1 MRTNDLLT
9 TFTEH
14 IAMQIGQS
22 LSHLPKGKLLI
33 TGGGALNKYLVE
45 RIQHHTKHHIVIP
58 DRQIIEYKEALIL
71 LFRIAEIGRKDQR
84 AFVGDRRGK
93 RQLQRKDLENLAIK
107 WHDFSYIKKH
117 QTIQQ
122 INKTTIQQ
130 HVFLLQ
136 IQAASNDLAATAATM
151 PVETME
157 QPTEYTLSILELATK
172 GGWIMVVLAIL
183 SVLAVYIFIERF
195 LTVSRATKYDTN
207 FMERIREY
215 MKDGKIDSAKALCR
229 GNSTPISRM
238 IEKGLSRLGRPLND
252 INSAIENVGNLEVS
266 QLEKGVSI
274 LAMIA
279 SAAPMLGF
287 LGTVTGM
294 IRAFY
299 NMSMAGN
306 NIDIE
311 LLSSGIYEAMVTT
324 VGGLIVGIIAYIFHA
339 IITNRIQKVVY
350 LLEAKATEFMDVLNE
365 PA

>member
-1 MRTNDLLT
+1 ML
-9 TFTEH
+9 
-14 IAMQIGQS
+14 
-22 LSHLPKGKLLI
+22 
-33 TGGGALNKYLVE
+33 
-45 RIQHHTKHHIVIP
+45 
-58 DRQIIEYKEALIL
+58 
-71 LFRIAEIGRKDQR
+71 
-84 AFVGDRRGK
+84 
-93 RQLQRKDLENLAIK
+93 
-107 WHDFSYIKKH
+107 
-117 QTIQQ
+117 
-122 INKTTIQQ
+122 
-130 HVFLLQ
+130 
-136 IQAASNDLAATAATM
+136 
-151 PVETME
+151 
-157 QPTEYTLSILELATK
+157 
-172 GGWIMVVLAIL
+172 VLAVL

-195 LTVSRATKYDTN
+195 MVISRATKYDMG

-311 LLSSGIYEAMVTT
+311 LLSSLLRSTT
-324 VGGLIVGIIAYIFHA
+324 LCCPL
-339 IITNRIQKVVY
+339 R
-350 LLEAKATEFMDVLNE
+350 
-365 PA
+365 